1 MCVCE
6 RERERAR
13 ESESERIESERR
25 ETLLHPIFINC
36 WFVHIGTFTPLRKSM
51 N

>member
-13 ESESERIESERR
+13 ESERERGRQR
-25 ETLLHPIFINC
+25 EEAVNSHGFILIA
-36 WFVHIGTFTPLRKSM
+36 WSGRIQGMFAI
-51 N
+51 